1 MVAFN
6 IPPGSGVLE
15 AAGRSKSTVVLH
27 GTWVPGK
34 NPGAG
39 GRFFVW
45 GEMPVRARNQGNS
58 HSRAATGKPPAHP
71 YQAPEQELINS
82 LRNLSAGLYKSIPL
96 AAPGLERMELLLP
109 TSGEWPL
116 PAPAGRRLAGS
127 NPAPRPGRTLKETSP
142 TLTPWEVKG
151 LAVSPVW
158 VVNILS
164 RIQHGEGETAQGYV
178 LAADLRFWS
187 LAAKLALELLVRER
201 FIPAALAVEKVPLRK
216 QNLVRAGTP
225 ARLSVQAAWRALL
238 DQPEDA
244 RRVAILAAGM
254 PPACRAPVEATP
266 LDSVQMIEDFL
277 HGTVDALA
285 RYWLALSPLEG
296 RIRADADLPEKW
308 TAALATARP
317 VFSGPLVETRDLLQK
332 VSSWTGTLTIQPD
345 AVAFRTCFRLV
356 PPAGDVNQDRTG
368 AQEEAEPAWQLQFLL
383 QASDDPSLLV
393 PAGRVWQEGGSIL
406 KFLNRRFAN
415 PQERLLADLGRAAR
429 LFPPLE
435 RSLKNPSPEAC
446 LLTIGEAY
454 TFLREAAGLL
464 AESGFGVLLPPWWGQ
479 HRPRLGLRLRLK
491 AREQARHTRKK
502 ASVTAAGLGFAALVD
517 YEWEIALGDTV
528 IKRQEFERLA
538 AWKVPL
544 VQARGQWVEVRPEE
558 LAAVTRFWQEQED
571 RGIMTLPEALRYGL
585 WARGEAEETPGII
598 WGTGMA
604 SSLPLLGVTAEG
616 LLAGHLERLQGNQP
630 LTILPQPPGFQGVLR
645 PYQLR
650 GFSWLHFLTS
660 YGLGACL
667 ADDMGLGKT
676 IQLLALLL
684 YRKKEG
690 LATGPVLIIC
700 PTSVAGNWQREATRF
715 APSLKV
721 LLHHGHERLN
731 GDDFITT
738 AAGCDL
744 VISTYTL
751 ASRDER
757 ELTAVTWDGVVL
769 DEAQNI
775 KNPEAKQTRSI
786 RRLRADFRIAL
797 TGTPVENNLGELW
810 SLMEFL
816 NPGYLGSQAGFRS
829 RFMIPIE
836 RYGDGERAACLKRLV
851 QPFILRRLKSDPA
864 IIQDLPAKQEIK
876 VYCHLTRE
884 QATLYEAVVQ
894 DMLQRIETAA
904 GIERKGLVLAT
915 LAKLKQVCNH
925 PAQFLGDGSTLF
937 GRSGKL
943 ARLQEM
949 LEEVL
954 AAGEKALIFTQF
966 AVMGQMLQEC
976 LQEVFNREVL
986 FLHGGVPRSRR
997 EELIRR
1003 FQEEGEGLPFFILSL
1018 KAGGVGLNLT
1028 RANNV
1033 FHFDRWWNP
1042 AVEDQA
1048 TDRAFRIGQ
1057 QRSVQVYKF
1066 ICAGTLEER
1075 IDALIESK
1083 RGLARQI
1090 VGTGEGW
1097 LTEMSTG
1104 ELRELLSLRDQGVE
1118 L

>member
-1 MVAFN
+1 MVAYHT
-6 IPPGSGVLE
+6 PPGSGALE
-15 AAGRSKSTVVLH
+15 VAGRNRSTVVLH
-27 GTWVPGK
+27 GTWVPGT
-34 NPGAG
+34 GQRAG

-45 GEMPVRARNQGNS
+45 GETPVGAGWQGNS
-58 HSRAATGKPPAHP
+58 PSRASAGKPPAHP
-71 YQAPEQELINS
+71 YQASEQELINS

-96 AAPGLERMELLLP
+96 AAPGLDRVELLLP
-109 TSGEWPL
+109 SSRGGPL
-116 PAPAGRRLAGS
+116 PAPEGRYLPGS
-127 NPAPRPGRTLKETSP
+127 GNVARSGRPPKEPSP

-158 VVNILS
+158 VVNVLT
-164 RIQHGEGETAQGYV
+164 RLREGDRGTGQGYV
-178 LAADLRFWS
+178 LAADLLFWS
-187 LAAKLALELLVRER
+187 LAAKLVLELLARER
-201 FIPAALAVEKVPLRK
+201 FIPAALALEKAPVRK
-216 QNLVRAGTP
+216 QNRSTTP
-225 ARLSVQAAWRALL
+225 ARPALQAVWRALL

-244 RRVAILAAGM
+244 RRVEILAAGM
-254 PPACRAPVEATP
+254 PPACRAPVEASP
-266 LDSVQMIEDFL
+266 LDPGELVEDFL
-277 HGTVDALA
+277 HGAVDALA
-285 RYWLALSPLEG
+285 RYWLAVSPLEG
-296 RIRADADLPEKW
+296 RVRADASLPEKW
-308 TAALATARP
+308 VAALATEKSA
-317 VFSGPLVETRDLLQK
+317 FSGPILETRDLLKK
-332 VSSWTGTLTIQPD
+332 VSDWIGNLTIQPD
-345 AVAFRTCFRLV
+345 AVAFRTCFRLE
-356 PPAGDVNQDRTG
+356 PPAGGSGEDRPGEQDNT
-368 AQEEAEPAWQLQFLL
+368 EPAWQLQFLL

-393 PAGRVWQEGGSIL
+393 PASRVWQEGGSVL

-435 RSLKNPSPEAC
+435 RSLKSPSPEAC
-446 LLTIGEAY
+446 SLTTSEAY

-464 AESGFGVLLPPWWGQ
+464 AESGFGVLVPSWWGQ
-479 HRPRLGLRLRLK
+479 HKPRLGLRLRLK
-491 AREQARHTRKK
+491 ARERAGHTRKK
-502 ASVTAAGLGFAALVD
+502 GPATVAGLGLETLVN
-517 YEWEIALGDTV
+517 YEWEVALGDTV

-538 AWKVPL
+538 ALKVPL
-544 VQARGQWVEVRPEE
+544 VQVRGRWVEVRPEE
-558 LAAVTRFWQEQED
+558 LAAAARFWQEWED

-585 WARGEAEETPGII
+585 LGGDEAEGPSG
-598 WGTGMA
+598 
-604 SSLPLLGVTAEG
+604 LPAGRRGNTLLPILEVVAEG
-616 LLAGHLERLQGNQP
+616 SLADHLDRLQGNQP
-630 LTILPQPPGFQGVLR
+630 LTLLPQPPGFQGDLR
-645 PYQLR
+645 PYQVR

-684 YRKKEG
+684 HRQRTG
-690 LATGPVLIIC
+690 LAAGPVLIIC
-700 PTSVAGNWQREATRF
+700 PTSVVGNWQREVTRF
-715 APSLKV
+715 APSLRV
-721 LLHHGHERLN
+721 LIHHGPGRLS
-731 GDDFITT
+731 GDDFSKT
-738 AAGCDL
+738 AVSCDL

-751 ASRDER
+751 ASRDEK
-757 ELTAVTWDGVVL
+757 ELTDVAWDGVVL

-775 KNPEAKQTRSI
+775 KNPEARQTRSI
-786 RRLRADFRIAL
+786 RRLRAGFRIAL
-797 TGTPVENNLGELW
+797 TGTPVENNLGDLW

-816 NPGYLGSQAGFRS
+816 NPGYLGSQAGFRN

-836 RYGDGERAACLKRLV
+836 RYGDGERAARLKRLV
-851 QPFILRRLKSDPA
+851 QPFILRRLKNDPA

-894 DMLQRIETAA
+894 DMLQKIEVAE

-925 PAQFLGDGSTLF
+925 PAQFLGDGSPLA
-937 GRSGKL
+937 GRSGKM

-966 AVMGQMLQEC
+966 AVMGQMLQEY
-976 LQEVFNREVL
+976 LQMTFEREVL

-1003 FQEEGEGLPFFILSL
+1003 FQEDGENQPFFILSL

-1057 QRSVQVYKF
+1057 QRNVQVYKF

-1075 IDALIESK
+1075 IDALIEAK
-1083 RGLARQI
+1083 RGLAQQI

-1104 ELRELLSLRDQGVE
+1104 ELRELLALRDQGIE